1 MSTIRLKKVRNLLVN
16 WFQSHD
22 LVNSAKFGDFVQMYM
37 SEQIQHSC
45 VVIDLIRVPELTRS
59 KIGYQ
64 FVFTYADR
72 MFADR
77 RNETDIKNDCV
88 RVFHDFVIAASN
100 DIELRKY
107 ITGLTTGNI
116 EIFSQR
122 SGDLVAGGVM
132 TVSINIISDQDK
144 CAIPITPI
152 PTPPPPTCADVIV
165 QLNEVT
171 TFTLPSGATQ
181 NINLL
186 DENEQPLEV
195 IDVDGDDVTVDI
207 GLGAFIIGIRTNNA
221 GTSNNDQML
230 LPIQGTNMT
239 IDWGDGTID
248 TNLNQTNVPD
258 GTVGSGNNVIHTYP
272 SAGTYIIK
280 ISGGLTRI
288 FYNNQGDRLK
298 QLAIYQW
305 GNIAWERINLGFI
318 GCNNNQLLAQ
328 DIPNLTNVVTNGF
341 REVFHTNTQLTANTF
356 IANWQINNGVIS
368 QLNFMFFNTQFNQ
381 DISGWDVSNCNQF
394 SSMFRNTP
402 FNHNLGSWQ
411 LLQTSGPFAMDGMFL
426 LSGMS
431 TENYTDTIVGW
442 ANSIFVNG
450 GLPNNVN
457 MSNQTGRT
465 FDTSRSGGAN
475 FTNAGDARD
484 YLTVTLNW
492 AISGDTVI

>member
-1 MSTIRLKKVRNLLVN
+1 LVN

-37 SEQIQHSC
+37 SEQIEHSC

-195 IDVDGDDVTVDI
+195 IDVDGDDVTVDT

-248 TNLNQTNVPD
+248 TNVSQTNVPD

-305 GNIAWERINLGFI
+305 GNIAWLNLLNAFF
-318 GCNNNQLLAQ
+318 GCNNNQVLAQ
-328 DIPNLTNVVTNGF
+328 DIPNILNITTNRLFQLLTN
-341 REVFHTNTQLTANTF
+341 NTQLTGNIFVT
-356 IANWQINNGVIS
+356 NWQINNGSINN
-368 QLNFMFFNTQFNQ
+368 LEFLFFGTQFNQ
-381 DISGWDVSNCNQF
+381 DISGWDVSNINTFRQMFGNNSQFNQ
-394 SSMFRNTP
+394 
-402 FNHNLGSWQ
+402 NLGDWQ
-411 LLQTSGPFAMDGMFL
+411 LSNNLTNTSLMFSG
-426 LSGMS
+426 SGMS

-442 ANSIFVNG
+442 ANSIFENG

-457 MSNQTGRT
+457 MSGQNGRT

-475 FTNAGDARD
+475 FTDAGDARD

-492 AISGDTVI
+492 NISGDTVI